1 MAEGRRRPGTTKAA
15 VARRGPQ
22 RRVRAAK
29 PKRRAGLF
37 TWLRRGGQ
45 ALAATIV
52 VGLAAWT
59 ALVYAYAPNL
69 PDTAELWRT
78 PPQPGL
84 TFLAADGEV
93 LARRGAYQARIVTL
107 DEISPHLVDA
117 VLATEDR
124 RFYAHFGLDPLG
136 TVRAA
141 LANLRAGG
149 VVQGGSTITQQ
160 LAKNLF
166 LTHERSYDRKIREMI
181 LAIWLETRLTK
192 DDILTLYLN
201 RVYLGAGAYGVEA
214 AAQRYFGKPA
224 ARLELAESALIAGLL
239 KAPSRLTPTANI
251 QAAHA
256 RAGVVLQAMVDD
268 GRITAER
275 AQAARRDPA
284 IPEQYADAGA
294 AGWFLDWAARDL
306 PEGWEERGVN
316 LVVETTLDRGL
327 QAAAMEVVQRALAG
341 PGAEANVGQ
350 AAIVVL
356 DRQGRVRAMVGGSD
370 YRRTP
375 FNRAVDAKRQP
386 GSAFKPIVYLA
397 ALQSGWRPER
407 RVFDGPINVGGY
419 RPTNYD
425 DAFQGEMTLTDAF
438 ARSRNTVPVL
448 LLEDVGR
455 RKVISTARLLG
466 IESPLPAD
474 ASLAL
479 GTGET
484 SLLELSAAYVPFING
499 GRFQPP
505 TGVVRVAT
513 DGGRLLAERRGDG
526 GAPFLDGGVIRQMQ
540 GLFEAVV
547 GRGTG
552 RAADPG
558 DRWVGGKTGTS
569 QGWRDAWFV
578 GFSHDVVIGVW
589 VGNDD
594 NAPMQRVTGGGL
606 PARMFAEV
614 MRRTPVPADA
624 VPLGGAPAQVA
635 AAPSPRPAEAAP
647 RAANDG
653 DVIDRI
659 VNWIV
664 RNASPPNVGDGRG
677 N

>member
-1 MAEGRRRPGTTKAA
+1 MTARGQ
-15 VARRGPQ
+15 RRGGGGG
-22 RRVRAAK
+22 RAAK
-29 PKRRAGLF
+29 PKRGFRPLRWLGWTGQVLAGLIIAG
-37 TWLRRGGQ
+37 L
-45 ALAATIV
+45 
-52 VGLAAWT
+52 VGWT
-59 ALVYAYAPNL
+59 ALVYAYAPDL
-69 PDTAELWRT
+69 PDTAELWRS

-84 TFLAADGEV
+84 TFLASDGEV

-107 DEISPHLVDA
+107 DEISPHLIDA

-124 RFYAHFGLDPLG
+124 RFYGHFGVDPWG
-136 TVRAA
+136 VIRAG

-166 LTHERSYDRKIREMI
+166 LTHERSYDRKIREVI
-181 LAIWLETRLTK
+181 LAVWLETRLSK

-224 ARLELAESALIAGLL
+224 ARLDLAQSALIAGLL
-239 KAPSRLTPTANI
+239 KAPSRLTPTANLP
-251 QAAHA
+251 AAHG
-256 RAGVVLQAMVDD
+256 RAAVVLQAMVED
-268 GRITAER
+268 GRISREQAL
-275 AQAARRDPA
+275 AAARAPA
-284 IPEQYADAGA
+284 VPEQYADAGA
-294 AGWFLDWAARDL
+294 AGWFLDWAGRDL
-306 PEGWEERGVN
+306 PAGWEERGVD
-316 LVVETTLDRGL
+316 LVIETTLDRTL
-327 QAAAMEVVQRALAG
+327 QAAAMGVVQRALAG

-407 RVFDGPINVGGY
+407 RVFDGPIDVGGY

-425 DAFQGEMTLTDAF
+425 DAFQGEMTLADAF
-438 ARSRNTVPVL
+438 VRSRNTVPVL

-466 IESPLPAD
+466 IQSPLPAD

-484 SLLELSAAYVPFING
+484 SLLELAAAYVPFVNG

-505 TGVVRVAT
+505 TGVLRVAT
-513 DGGRLLAERRGDG
+513 EGDRVLAEWRDDG

-540 GLFEAVV
+540 GMFEGVV

-558 DRWVGGKTGTS
+558 DRWTGGKTGTS

-578 GFSHDVVIGVW
+578 GFSHDLVIGVW

-594 NAPMQRVTGGGL
+594 NTPMQRVTGGGL
-606 PARMFAEV
+606 PARMFAEL
-614 MRRTPVPADA
+614 MRQTPVPAGG
-624 VPLGGAPAQVA
+624 VPLTAPAPQTVA
-635 AAPSPRPAEAAP
+635 AAPAPRPGEP
-647 RAANDG
+647 QRQETDDG
-653 DVIDRI
+653 DFIDRI
-659 VNWIV
+659 VNWLS
-664 RNASPPNVGDGRG
+664 RQAPPSSEPAPLQGSRQ
-677 N
+677 